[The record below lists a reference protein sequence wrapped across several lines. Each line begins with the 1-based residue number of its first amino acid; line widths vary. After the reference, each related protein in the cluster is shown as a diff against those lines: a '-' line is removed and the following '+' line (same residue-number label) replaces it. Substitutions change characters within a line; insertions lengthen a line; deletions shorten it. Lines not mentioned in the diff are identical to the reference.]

1 MYIKHCILKTFKGI
15 NDNLANMQK
24 FIATNNESHFLRP
37 IYYKQKNPFLIME
50 LKILKKQHLMVSNAV
65 QMLNMIFSLQLLATT
80 VITFSQ
86 TSLIL
91 SLHIVQ
97 EIFIVSGYFS
107 WRVFSII
114 HSIPFYK
121 NNINSNKCGLVR
133 NYQIG

>member
-15 NDNLANMQK
+15 NDNLANMQ
-24 FIATNNESHFLRP
+24 FIVTNNESHFLKP

-50 LKILKKQHLMVSNAV
+50 LKILEKQHLMVSNAV

-91 SLHIVQ
+91 SHYILYRRYLLSVDTLFDVFFLLYIEYLFIKIILIV
-97 EIFIVSGYFS
+97 
-107 WRVFSII
+107 
-114 HSIPFYK
+114 
-121 NNINSNKCGLVR
+121 
-133 NYQIG
+133 

>member
-15 NDNLANMQK
+15 NDNLANMQ
-24 FIATNNESHFLRP
+24 FIVTNNESHFLKP

-50 LKILKKQHLMVSNAV
+50 LKILEKQHLMVSNAV

-91 SLHIVQ
+91 SHYILYRRYLLSVDTLFDVFFLLYIEYLFIKIILIVWACD
-97 EIFIVSGYFS
+97 G
-107 WRVFSII
+107 
-114 HSIPFYK
+114 
-121 NNINSNKCGLVR
+121 
-133 NYQIG
+133 